1 MFGMFKQMSFSFNK
15 YLLVILGTT
24 TLTSLGYMYYNLS
37 KTNNNKPEQINITI
51 NVDKEVELD

>member
-1 MFGMFKQMSFSFNK
+1 MFKHMSFSFNK

-51 NVDKEVELD
+51 NIDKEVELD